1 MVKYAL
7 ITGCSAGGI
16 GDALAQEFH
25 AKGVHVFASARNLS
39 KIEHLKTL
47 GLATVQLDVTS
58 AQSIENA
65 VTEITKITGGKLDF
79 LVNNAGMGMPHE
91 LDLP

>member
-25 AKGVHVFASARNLS
+25 AKGVHVFATARNVS
-39 KIEHLKTL
+39 KIGHLKTL
-47 GLATVQLDVTS
+47 GLTTFKLDVTNS
-58 AQSIENA
+58 QSIEEA
-65 VTEITKITGGKLDF
+65 VAEISKITGGRLNF
-79 LVNNAGMGMPHE
+79 LVNNAGMGMF
-91 LDLP
+91 